1 MSAEQNK
8 CKDCDHF
15 QKEGAMAFCKR
26 KHYAVR
32 TIRKEVHP
40 LYNACDHF
48 VAKAIPIKMPL
59 KAESLW

>member
-1 MSAEQNK
+1 MSAEILK
-8 CKDCDHF
+8 CKDCDHL

-26 KHYAVR
+26 KPHSR

-40 LYNACDHF
+40 LYSACDHF
-48 VAKAIPIKMPL
+48 VAKANLIKMPL